1 MGHLHDKSAAHSNT
15 ADTVRRRCDRIHIGA
30 SHTTKQAGDLSENEV
45 FSRPNTSVFGAG
57 SAKPQGWQHNLFC
70 VTTPSP
76 TRWSSQSASGFQV
89 QQGTETMS
97 TSTRAITPTNSLE
110 TVLRSILAEVSPGRR
125 PFSSDSFL
133 PDHLIDAALLALAQ
147 HDHQDTAAQQHAF
160 NALSTAAWHCARGE
174 PAQALARIRRAQS
187 HIKTNMGASA

>member
-1 MGHLHDKSAAHSNT
+1 MQNKLKLARSCA
-15 ADTVRRRCDRIHIGA
+15 RIRSGA
-30 SHTTKQAGDLSENEV
+30 SHTTKQAFKPYVNRL
-45 FSRPNTSVFGAG
+45 FSRLKFTEAAHPVSNILGLGVSE
-57 SAKPQGWQHNLFC
+57 PQGRQHNLFC

-133 PDHLIDAALLALAQ
+133 PDHLIDAARAALVDDGQVDLSA
-147 HDHQDTAAQQHAF
+147 HQTIF
-160 NALSTAAWHCARGE
+160 NGLSTAALHIARGE
-174 PAQALARIRRAQS
+174 PAKAIARLRRVQS
-187 HIKTNMGASA
+187 HIKFSMEGGFQ